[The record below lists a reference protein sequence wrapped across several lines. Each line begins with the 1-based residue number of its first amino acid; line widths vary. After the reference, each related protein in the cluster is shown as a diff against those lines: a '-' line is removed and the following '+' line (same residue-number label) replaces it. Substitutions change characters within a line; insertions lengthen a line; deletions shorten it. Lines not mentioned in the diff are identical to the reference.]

1 MWFLLNVHVLAF
13 LDRATRILK
22 KEMQNVSK
30 SLPLTYTKNNIF
42 TDHSKKIKKK
52 IKVQGKPSKQAFD
65 YLDKQCFK
73 LTLEELSKQAYK

>member
-13 LDRATRILK
+13 LDRGTRILK

-30 SLPLTYTKNNIF
+30 SLPLTYTKNYIF
-42 TDHSKKIKKK
+42 TDHSKK